1 MCIMASQNCLNVRLL
16 TNFLYLLYQFF
27 AHWWIDCFWRV
38 TGLTKLPFCWI
49 PWIYIFSLFFD
60 ESNAF
65 CMHYGLTKLVWC
77 LILADFF
84 DIVPSLYFIKC
95 VFLFV
100 CLMVS
105 HKKNGH
111 SEANR
116 HLVTFLSV
124 GIRCGWE
131 VLSRGR
137 ELTSLLWT
145 WDRDW
150 TLDSGGMMASEGCRE
165 PEGVMWVKGLTLR
178 GGKTRKPTL
187 MAEVIYSVLR

>member
-1 MCIMASQNCLNVRLL
+1 MNWLFLTSNRPHKTAFLLNSLD
-16 TNFLYLLYQFF
+16 LYLFF
-27 AHWWIDCFWRV
+27 VLC
-38 TGLTKLPFCWI
+38 
-49 PWIYIFSLFFD
+49 

-65 CMHYGLTKLVWC
+65 CVYNGLTKLVWC

-84 DIVPSLYFIKC
+84 DILSIPSLYFIKC

-150 TLDSGGMMASEGCRE
+150 TLDSRGIMASEGCRE

-178 GGKTRKPTL
+178 GGETRKPTFL
-187 MAEVIYSVLR
+187 VEVRHSVLR